1 MAICLQESSL
11 QVPLKAKCYIL
22 FVVIAGWAAVLV
34 QVARWTPVSWVDFGL
49 YFCVSL
55 IASGFKVRL
64 PGITGTLSAC
74 FFLVLIGIVSRSV
87 PETLLSGCG
96 AVLVQCLW
104 HSRLKSK
111 LVRAAFNAGA
121 VALAITA
128 SAALFH
134 SALLRSLHL
143 EFATLLLIV
152 GCTYFLANTLPV
164 AAIISLTE
172 NSSIWTVWRKGY
184 FWSFP
189 HYLVGAAAAGFF
201 QMAMERLGWQTAM
214 LIAPVVLVI
223 YRSYSAHVGRLE
235 DARLHAEESA
245 GMHFRTVESLAL
257 AIEAKD
263 QTTHDHL
270 QRVQVYAMEIGK
282 ELRVGESEMAALRA
296 ASLLHDIGKIAVPE
310 HILNK
315 PGKLTREEFQK
326 MKVHPVVGAEIL
338 ERAHFPFP
346 VAPIV
351 RCHHEKWDGA
361 GYPAGLKGEAIPIG
375 ARILAAVDCFDALAS
390 DRQYRRALPLDEAMA
405 AVERESGRSFDPRV
419 VEVLKRRYI
428 DLEHMARSTHF
439 DPFRLSTD
447 IHIENGD
454 APAAGFASTGETEAG
469 ASHAPAPGSAS
480 DWTRLESLL
489 TRAHSSE
496 PTLTMDETLGLF
508 AARLAKNITFDDLAI
523 YVRQNDVLVTAF
535 VTGKHRPAIEP
546 LRIPLGQGVTGWAA
560 QASRSILNGNPAVEP
575 GWTESGTLLSALA
588 IPLETSAGSVGVLT
602 LYGAAENGF
611 RSDDLKFLGRLT
623 SALSSF
629 VEGNTL
635 AASSSPARVAAS
647 SALLSDRA
655 LQHV

>member
-1 MAICLQESSL
+1 M
-11 QVPLKAKCYIL
+11 PLKAKLYIL
-22 FVVIAGWAAVLV
+22 FVVVAGWAVLFT
-34 QVARWTPVSWVDFGL
+34 QVARWPPVSWVDFGL

-64 PGITGTLSAC
+64 PGMTGTLSAC
-74 FFLVLIGIVSRSV
+74 FLLVLIGIVSRSV
-87 PETLLSGCG
+87 PETLLSGCS

-104 HSRLKSK
+104 HSRLKAK

-128 SAALFH
+128 SAAVFH
-134 SALLRSLHL
+134 STLLRSLNL
-143 EFATLLLIV
+143 EFAALLLIV
-152 GCTYFLANTLPV
+152 GCVYFVTNTLPV
-164 AAIISLTE
+164 AGIISLTE
-172 NSSIWTVWRKGY
+172 NASIWTVWRTGY

-201 QMAMERLGWQTAM
+201 QIAMERLGWQTAM
-214 LIAPVVLVI
+214 LSAPVVLLI
-223 YRSYSAHVGRLE
+223 YRSYAVYIGRLE
-235 DARLHAEESA
+235 DARVHAEESA

-270 QRVQVYAMEIGK
+270 QRVQVYALEIGK
-282 ELRVGESEMAALRA
+282 ELRLGEGEMEALRA

-338 ERAHFPFP
+338 ERAQFPFP

-405 AVERESGRSFDPRV
+405 IVERESGRSFDPRIV
-419 VEVLKRRYI
+419 DVLKRRYI
-428 DLEHMARSTHF
+428 ELEHMARNSRQP
-439 DPFRLSTD
+439 DPWRLSTD
-447 IHIENGD
+447 IQIENGD
-454 APAAGFASTGETEAG
+454 APMAGFANVGDTNARPIREP
-469 ASHAPAPGSAS
+469 ASGSAFAC
-480 DWTRLESLL
+480 TRLENLL
-489 TRAHSSE
+489 ASAHSTE
-496 PTLTMDETLGLF
+496 PVLTMAETL
-508 AARLAKNITFDDLAI
+508 AARLAQSITFDDLALF
-523 YVRQNDVLVTAF
+523 VRQDDVLLPVF

-546 LRIPLGQGVTGWAA
+546 LRIPIGQGVTGWVA
-560 QASRSILNGNPAVEP
+560 QAGRTILNGNPSVEP
-575 GWTESGTLLSALA
+575 GWTEPVTLLSALA
-588 IPLETSAGSVGVLT
+588 IPVETPGGSVGVLT
-602 LYGAAENGF
+602 LYSGVENGF
-611 RSDDLKFLGRLT
+611 RSEDLKFLSRLS
-623 SALSSF
+623 SALSPF
-629 VEGNTL
+629 VERHAHAAGANASGF
-635 AASSSPARVAAS
+635 AASSS
-647 SALLSDRA
+647 LLSDHA

>member
-1 MAICLQESSL
+1 M
-11 QVPLKAKCYIL
+11 PLKAKFYIL
-22 FVVIAGWAAVLV
+22 FVVIAGWAAVLTHV
-34 QVARWTPVSWVDFGL
+34 VGWRPVSWIDFGL

-111 LVRAAFNAGA
+111 LVRAGFNAGA

-128 SAALFH
+128 SAAVFH
-134 SALLRSLHL
+134 SSWLRSLNV
-143 EFATLLLIV
+143 EFATLLLLV
-152 GCTYFLANTLPV
+152 GCTYFVANTLPV

-172 NSSIWTVWRKGY
+172 KASIWTVWRTGY

-189 HYLVGAAAAGFF
+189 YYLVGVAAAGLF
-201 QMAMERLGWQTAM
+201 QIAMERLGWQTAM
-214 LIAPVVLVI
+214 LIAPVGLLI
-223 YRSYSAHVGRLE
+223 YRSYAIHIGRLE
-235 DARLHAEESA
+235 DARIHAEESA

-282 ELRVGESEMAALRA
+282 ELQVGENEMKALRA

-338 ERAHFPFP
+338 ERANFPFP

-351 RCHHEKWDGA
+351 RFHHEKWDGS
-361 GYPAGLKGEAIPIG
+361 GYPSGLKGEAIPIG
-375 ARILAAVDCFDALAS
+375 SRILAAVDCFDALAS

-405 AVERESGRSFDPRV
+405 AVERESGRSYDPRV

-428 DLEHMARSTHF
+428 ELEHTARSCQP
-439 DPFRLSTD
+439 DPWRLSTD

-454 APAAGFASTGETEAG
+454 APAAGFASVGDTQAHPILEL
-469 ASHAPAPGSAS
+469 ASGSAF
-480 DWTRLESLL
+480 DCTRLENLL
-489 TRAHSSE
+489 ASAHSVE
-496 PTLTMDETLGLF
+496 AVLTMDETLALF
-508 AARLAKNITFDDLAI
+508 AARLAHNITFDDLVL
-523 YVRQNDVLVTAF
+523 YVRQKDILLPAF
-535 VTGKHRPAIEP
+535 VTGKHRPSIEP
-546 LRIPLGQGVTGWAA
+546 LRIPVGQGVTGWVA
-560 QASRSILNGNPAVEP
+560 QANRTILNGNPSVEP
-575 GWTESGTLLSALA
+575 GWTEPETLRSALA
-588 IPLETSAGSVGVLT
+588 VPVESSEGLVGVLT
-602 LYGAAENGF
+602 LYSGVENGF
-611 RSDDLKFLGRLT
+611 RSEDLKLLSRLS
-623 SALSSF
+623 SALSPF
-629 VEGNTL
+629 VKRKAH
-635 AASSSPARVAAS
+635 AAGANSSGFPASA
-647 SALLSDRA
+647 ALLSDLSA
-655 LQHV
+655 TAHLTAA